1 MKKRLL
7 VNNKLLRE
15 SSIKVGDKDYQV
27 RLRRRIVDLRRVA
40 DMAKAAAD
48 KAEKAN
54 NTELAKKLNDRV
66 EEIEKLLD
74 TYNIDTI
81 DPEEVETEDE
91 NIVKDDLEK
100 DSTKDDNSEGT
111 DKEESKGEDKEGF
124 DEENQDDNSET
135 ADMDSTDDDNSLDN
149 KEDNNKNNTKKD
161 EPEKEG
167 QDTPDG
173 GDDDFEDSGDT
184 DPEEVDTDDE
194 SDDEE
199 SGEEDYGQPDEDEDS
214 DSEEDDSEEN
224 GEEDSETDLK
234 DTDEDTKD
242 SSDKDE
248 SENDT
253 EEDKDSENE
262 GDEEG
267 DPDTETDK
275 NNKKSKG
282 KKDSDGEEDSNDEED
297 DSDEEETDDSPIK
310 DPFADEEDIPD
321 LNLGGGTQE
330 PRDAT
335 LKDIIKQL
343 KGLPAESKRGA
354 IAALQDI
361 INSHKPTTE
370 SLTEAVKGIREMTDD
385 EFGDYI
391 NSTYDLIDQVEPLQY
406 EDEEELKKKKA
417 KVGQWSTDPKT
428 LKELEAEDNVS
439 LEKDFRKEKAHEK
452 ENSKYNKSYVGTLE
466 EFKLNFYNAINHQV
480 EMVTQE
486 YQSYDEINA
495 EYESEDVIMKAD
507 LTQTIPEEVIPVIDI
522 YFDVSG
528 SWGPEDIEIG
538 KKAVA
543 TVKEFEDAGEIK
555 LNIFYFSNGVGT
567 TFESTRARYGTGTHG
582 WEKIL
587 QNIKATEAQNVMI
600 MTDND
605 IEYIGD
611 AKQGPTCKVDG
622 CVWFLWKNGESS
634 PSCVSHLIGRQ
645 GNYQYAF
652 YR

>member
-27 RLRRRIVDLRRVA
+27 RLRRRIVDLRRAA
-40 DMAKAAAD
+40 DIAKAAAD
-48 KAEKAN
+48 KAEKAD

-135 ADMDSTDDDNSLDN
+135 DDMDSTDDDNSLDN

-167 QDTPDG
+167 QDTPNG
-173 GDDDFEDSGDT
+173 GDDDFEDGGDT
-184 DPEEVDTDDE
+184 DSEEVDTDDE
-194 SDDEE
+194 SD
-199 SGEEDYGQPDEDEDS
+199 
-214 DSEEDDSEEN
+214 SEEN
-224 GEEDSETDLK
+224 GEEDSKTNLK
-234 DTDEDTKD
+234 DTDGDTKD
-242 SSDKDE
+242 SSNKDE
-248 SENDT
+248 SEDGA

-262 GDEEG
+262 EDEDG
-267 DPDTETDK
+267 DPDPEIDK
-275 NNKKSKG
+275 NNKKSKV

-297 DSDEEETDDSPIK
+297 DSDEEETDDSPVK

-330 PRDAT
+330 LRDAT
-335 LKDIIKQL
+335 LKDIIRQL

-354 IAALQDI
+354 ITALQDI
-361 INSHKPTTE
+361 ISSRKPTTE

-439 LEKDFRKEKAHEK
+439 LEKDFRKEKAREK

-466 EFKLNFYNAINHQV
+466 EFKLNFYNAIKHQV

-622 CVWFLWKNGESS
+622 CVWFLWKNGEAS